1 MADMDGK
8 LDRAIATQLANIEA
22 KSGKSLRQLAAA
34 IKASGKGKHGEIR
47 AWLIET
53 YELGHGDA
61 NTLVHHVLKSDG
73 ASAAKAAGASGDD
86 VLAEIYAGKKAPLRP
101 IHDKLMAAIEK
112 MGAFETAPKKGY
124 VSLRRKKQF
133 AMLGP
138 KTNDRFELGLNLKDD
153 ISDTRV
159 KIVPPGG
166 MCQYIVPLSDASE
179 VDAKIVGYVKRA
191 FDAAG

>member
-1 MADMDGK
+1 MADTDK
-8 LDRAIATQLANIEA
+8 AIATQIGNIEKKTGKSMAQLGAAIA
-22 KSGKSLRQLAAA
+22 KSGKA
-34 IKASGKGKHGEIR
+34 KHGEIR
-47 AWLIET
+47 TWLIET
-53 YELGHGDA
+53 YGLGHGDA
-61 NTLVHHVLKSDG
+61 NLVAHHSLKSDG
-73 ASAAKAAGASGDD
+73 ASAAKASGASTDD
-86 VLAEIYAGKKAPLRP
+86 VLAEIYAGKKAALRP
-101 IHDKLMAAIEK
+101 IHDKLMAAIAK
-112 MGAFETAPKKGY
+112 MGDFEIAPKKGY

-166 MCQYIVPLSDASE
+166 MCQYIVPLTTADE